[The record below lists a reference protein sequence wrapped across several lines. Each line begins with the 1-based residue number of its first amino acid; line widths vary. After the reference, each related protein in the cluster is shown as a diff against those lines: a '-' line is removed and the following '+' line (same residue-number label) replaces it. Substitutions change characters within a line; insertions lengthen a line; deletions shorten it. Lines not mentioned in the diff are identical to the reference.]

1 MLDNFSKLNYYIFM
15 DKTIRLEF
23 SGLNTT
29 LLSHDKNATI
39 YDGDTFIV
47 LEKLL
52 TRFCPHQ
59 KALFILNKSEE
70 NIYSDFLENIKSKAI
85 TPLVCV
91 IENSS
96 LNVDSASVMFTYPE
110 DVRVVVCFDYSLF
123 DYAVYYSNANNIR
136 LILALSGV
144 DNLSA
149 LKPVLKIKNG
159 NKTDHIKVNPKTS
172 VIFDTQKIKNSASSI
187 KNLYE
192 TVVSLSL
199 SLIEYRILRLINVK
213 PTFKDAYSLIKQ
225 SITSVFDI
233 TSFLEEQRKL
243 MLALNSL
250 KISVANYITG
260 GEILAG
266 STYSSYNELLKDGRL
281 ILDYSTKILE
291 LSTFA
296 FCEMKSSKKVP
307 DYQSR
312 ANYLFE
318 NFGIDKTDIFSK
330 YLKSAKLFDKYSVKI
345 AEFFSLNK
353 QEILSLI
360 SSFKLAK
367 KISHNLPQEKEEN
380 IIAPENVYKY
390 FGDLSGAINL
400 CTFLREKGVFEL
412 F

>member
-1 MLDNFSKLNYYIFM
+1 M
-15 DKTIRLEF
+15 DKTIRFDF
-23 SGLNTT
+23 SRLNTT
-29 LLSHDKNATI
+29 LLSHDKNVTI
-39 YDGDTFIV
+39 YDGDTLNV

-52 TRFCPHQ
+52 ARFCPHQ
-59 KALFILNKSEE
+59 KVLFILNKSEE
-70 NIYSDFLENIKSKAI
+70 KVYSEFFETLNNKGIK
-85 TPLVCV
+85 TLVCTM
-91 IENSS
+91 EYSPLS
-96 LNVDSASVMFTYPE
+96 VDNASVLFTYPE
-110 DVRVVVCFDYSLF
+110 DVRVVVCFDYNLF
-123 DYAVYYSNANNIR
+123 DYAVYYAHANSIR
-136 LILALSGV
+136 LILALGDV

-159 NKTDHIKVNPKTS
+159 NKTDQIKVNPKTS
-172 VIFDTQKIKNSASSI
+172 VIFDAKKIKNSSSSI
-187 KNLYE
+187 KNVYE
-192 TVVSLSL
+192 SIVSLSV

-250 KISVANYITG
+250 KICLANYITS

-266 STYSSYNELLKDGRL
+266 STCSTYKEFVKDGRL
-281 ILDYSTKILE
+281 VLDYSFKILE
-291 LSTFA
+291 LSRYA

-312 ANYLFE
+312 ANFLSE
-318 NFGIDKTDIFSK
+318 NFGIDKTDVFSK
-330 YLKSAKLFDKYSVKI
+330 YLKSAKLFDRYNVKI
-345 AEFFSLNK
+345 AEFFSENE

-360 SSFKLAK
+360 SSLKLAK
-367 KISHNLPQEKEEN
+367 KISNNLTSEN
-380 IIAPENVYKY
+380 LETIETHENVYKY
-390 FGDLSGAINL
+390 FGDLEGAFNL